1 MGGIQSES
9 SLPGYPTFSHTYNI
23 YDTSSFK
30 RMYTEFGISPSAE
43 FRFKGDNHGLA
54 TVFIYVSYV
63 GSEADNSTTCPGRN
77 NSAMRVEKLS
87 KEFFCFHGHYFYR
100 YSVTF
105 LA

>member
-1 MGGIQSES
+1 MHHSQKDSLMGGIQSES

-63 GSEADNSTTCPGRN
+63 GPEADNSTTCLEETIQR
-77 NSAMRVEKLS
+77 
-87 KEFFCFHGHYFYR
+87 
-100 YSVTF
+100 
-105 LA
+105 